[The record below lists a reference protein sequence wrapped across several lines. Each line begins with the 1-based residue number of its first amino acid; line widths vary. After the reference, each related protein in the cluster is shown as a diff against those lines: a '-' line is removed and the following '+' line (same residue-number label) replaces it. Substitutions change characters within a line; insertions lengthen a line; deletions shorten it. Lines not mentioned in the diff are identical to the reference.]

1 MAIINK
7 GKAFSNGEQLTADK
21 LNQVID
27 NATFT
32 TSAVDNVSTQL
43 AGEAIIVKDGGVTT
57 AKLNNSAVATAKIA
71 DANVTFA
78 KLTDVI
84 DDDTMATA
92 SATKLATSESIKAYV
107 DASSISVVTTDR
119 IADANVTTAKIADAN
134 VTFAKLTDVI
144 DDDTMATASDT
155 TLATSESIKAYVDAI
170 DSTEYNLKYSGSTG
184 TRSVT
189 TSFTDWDLSSVVGSN
204 RAMVIIELWDS
215 STFISLI
222 AKTKGS
228 LVEPTNSSSF
238 GGWGASG
245 LALSSTNQGGTIAV
259 ITNELGVI
267 EIKGTGS
274 ASSINYKIQAYQ
286 KLA

>member
-7 GKAFSNGEQLTADK
+7 GKTFANGEQLTSDK

-57 AKLNNSAVATAKIA
+57 AKIADGAVTTAKIT

-107 DASSISVVTTDR
+107 DGNFQARAGCVYDAVNETVLYSNGISGVVK
-119 IADANVTTAKIADAN
+119 N
-134 VTFAKLTDVI
+134 
-144 DDDTMATASDT
+144 
-155 TLATSESIKAYVDAI
+155 
-170 DSTEYNLKYSGSTG
+170 STG
-184 TRSVT
+184 K
-189 TSFTDWDLSSVVGSN
+189 FTATLSSAAPSSYFPVFANSYVASNAAKNYSTGARSTSTTTIGFETEDSDGSPYDL
-204 RAMVIIELWDS
+204 AQ
-215 STFISLI
+215 ISI
-222 AKTKGS
+222 VA
-228 LVEPTNSSSF
+228 F
-238 GGWGASG
+238 W
-245 LALSSTNQGGTIAV
+245 
-259 ITNELGVI
+259 
-267 EIKGTGS
+267 
-274 ASSINYKIQAYQ
+274 
-286 KLA
+286 